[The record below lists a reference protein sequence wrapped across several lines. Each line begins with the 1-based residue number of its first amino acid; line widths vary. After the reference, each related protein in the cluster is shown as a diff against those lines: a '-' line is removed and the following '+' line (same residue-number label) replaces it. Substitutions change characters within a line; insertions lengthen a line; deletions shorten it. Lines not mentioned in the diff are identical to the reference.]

1 MPSVAVIGGGVAGL
15 AAAHRIV
22 ERVPG
27 AEVVVLEAEPRA
39 GGVLR
44 SEGQDG
50 WLHEHAANAFL
61 SGAPDGAV
69 ALCRELGVEL
79 EEASPAAKQRWIWRG
94 GALHALPRGPGDL
107 LRTGLLSWRGKLALL
122 GEPFRRAR
130 RPSEHGDESIH
141 DFAARRLG
149 PEVADALVGPFV
161 TGIFAG
167 DARQVSLAAGFPKL
181 AALEERGGLVRG
193 MINAR
198 RAGVARPEPPRSMA
212 PRGGVE
218 ALARA
223 LAGRLG
229 DRVRRGARVDAVVP
243 DGDGVTITTGGR
255 TERHAAAVLATPAHV
270 TAALVATAPELAEL
284 AHAASAIRYAPAVVA
299 YLGFRRADVAHPL
312 DGFGLLV
319 AAGEVPRVLGIV
331 LESTVWSGRAPDGH
345 VLLRCILGGTRDPGA
360 IDLADDTILRV
371 ARDDARLI
379 LGIDAAPVHTA
390 VVRWRRGIAQYP
402 VGHGSNVAR
411 ADELAR
417 RHRLVLAGSGW
428 HGVAVTDCV
437 SDATRVAAE
446 VSRWLG

>member
-1 MPSVAVIGGGVAGL
+1 MSSVAVIGGGVAGL

-22 ERVPG
+22 ERAPG
-27 AEVVVLEAEPRA
+27 AEVVVLEAAARA

-44 SEGQDG
+44 SEEQGG
-50 WLHEHAANAFL
+50 WLHEHAASAFL

-94 GALHALPRGPGDL
+94 GRLHALPRGPGGL

-122 GEPFRRAR
+122 AEPLRRAR
-130 RPSEHGDESIH
+130 PPSVHGDESVH

-149 PEVADALVGPFV
+149 PEAADAIVAPFV

-167 DARQVSLAAGFPKL
+167 DARQVSLAAGFPKI

-193 MINAR
+193 MIDAR
-198 RAGVARPEPPRSMA
+198 RAGVARPEPPRSLA
-212 PRGGVE
+212 PRGGAEDLV
-218 ALARA
+218 RA
-223 LAGRLG
+223 LADRLG
-229 DRVRRGARVDAVVP
+229 ARVERGARVEAVRP
-243 DGDGVTITTGGR
+243 DGDGVAVTAGGR
-255 TERHAAAVLATPAHV
+255 ERRVDAAVLAAPAHE
-270 TAALVATAPELAEL
+270 TARMLGGAPELAEL
-284 AHAASAIRYAPAVVA
+284 AHTAMAVRYAPAVVA

-319 AAGEVPRVLGIV
+319 AAGEAPRVLGIV

-345 VLLRCILGGTRDPGA
+345 VLLRCILGGTRDPDVF
-360 IDLADDTILRV
+360 DLPDDAVLRH

-379 LGIDAAPVHTA
+379 LGIDAAPVHTR
-390 VVRWRRGIAQYP
+390 VVRWRHGIAQYP
-402 VGHGSNVAR
+402 VGHGGRVAK
-411 ADELAR
+411 ADALAGAY
-417 RHRLVLAGSGW
+417 HMVLAGSAW

-446 VSRWLG
+446 VARWLA